1 MRLKFSMM
9 TKENEKTKEMAVMTA
24 MAKFLSDLWFV
35 DDFRDHHEYLSEIFE
50 TILLTE
56 MGDDQDLRI
65 RMINSIRTS
74 KMLAETLGSFSDT
87 EINNACRKI
96 MNA

>member
-1 MRLKFSMM
+1 MQ
-9 TKENEKTKEMAVMTA
+9 KENQKTVEPDVMTA

-35 DDFRDHHEYLSEIFE
+35 EDFRDQPEHLSEIFE
-50 TILLTE
+50 TILLNE

-65 RMINSIRTS
+65 KMVSSIRTS
-74 KMLAETLGSFSDT
+74 KLLANALGSFTDT
-87 EINNACRKI
+87 EINNACKKI

>member
-1 MRLKFSMM
+1 MQ
-9 TKENEKTKEMAVMTA
+9 KENEKTSEPDVITA

-35 DDFRDHHEYLSEIFE
+35 DDFRDHPKYLSEIFE

-56 MGDDQDLRI
+56 IGDDQDLRI
-65 RMINSIRTS
+65 RMINFIRTS
-74 KMLAETLGSFSDT
+74 KMLANALGPFSET
-87 EINNACRKI
+87 EINNACKKI

>member
-1 MRLKFSMM
+1 M
-9 TKENEKTKEMAVMTA
+9 TKENEKTSEPDVMRA
-24 MAKFLSDLWFV
+24 MAKFLSDLWFE
-35 DDFRDHHEYLSEIFE
+35 DDFRDQPEHLSEIFE

-65 RMINSIRTS
+65 KMVSSIRTS
-74 KMLAETLGSFSDT
+74 KLLANVLGPFSDM
-87 EINNACRKI
+87 EISNACKKI

>member
-1 MRLKFSMM
+1 MQ
-9 TKENEKTKEMAVMTA
+9 KENQKTVEPDVITA

-35 DDFRDHHEYLSEIFE
+35 EDFRDQPEHLSEIFE
-50 TILLTE
+50 TILLNE

-65 RMINSIRTS
+65 KMVSSIRTS
-74 KMLAETLGSFSDT
+74 KLLANALGSFTDT
-87 EINNACRKI
+87 EINNACKKI

>member
-1 MRLKFSMM
+1 M
-9 TKENEKTKEMAVMTA
+9 TKENQKTVEPDVITA

-35 DDFRDHHEYLSEIFE
+35 EDFRDQPEHLSEIFE
-50 TILLTE
+50 TILLNE

-65 RMINSIRTS
+65 KMVSSIRTS
-74 KMLAETLGSFSDT
+74 KLLANALGSFTDT
-87 EINNACRKI
+87 EINNACKKI

>member
-1 MRLKFSMM
+1 M
-9 TKENEKTKEMAVMTA
+9 TKENQKTVEPDVMTA

-35 DDFRDHHEYLSEIFE
+35 EDFRDQPEHLSEIFE
-50 TILLTE
+50 TILLNE

-65 RMINSIRTS
+65 KMVSSIRTS
-74 KMLAETLGSFSDT
+74 KLLANALGSFTDT
-87 EINNACRKI
+87 EINNACKKI